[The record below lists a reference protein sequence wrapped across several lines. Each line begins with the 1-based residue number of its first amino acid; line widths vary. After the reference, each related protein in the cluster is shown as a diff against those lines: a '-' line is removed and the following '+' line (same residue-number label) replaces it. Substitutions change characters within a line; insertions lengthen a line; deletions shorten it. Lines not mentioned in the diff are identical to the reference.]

1 MSAPFEM
8 HDYFVTCASGL
19 EPMLADE
26 MRALRT
32 HSVRPQRAGVL
43 CKGTIKDAY
52 RICLWSR
59 LASRVLYSLG
69 DVDASSADALYASV
83 TEMPWEDHISAKGT
97 FIVQTTGVNDALR
110 NTQFT
115 NVKIKDA
122 IADRFREK
130 FDRRP
135 SIDTVKPDVVLN
147 VLIRGNKARLS
158 IDLAGEP
165 LHRRGYR
172 QEGLQVAAPMKETL
186 AAAML
191 MTAEWPRIA
200 REGGALVDFMCGSA
214 TLPLEAAL
222 MAGDIAPGLLRKR
235 WGFLKWQM
243 HDEEAWEAL
252 LDEARNRRA
261 EGLKHVPPILGS
273 DYDARAVDIARRCV
287 RRAEL
292 DSYISLQR
300 LDMRAAVPPVGET
313 KGLVALNP
321 PYGERLASTDEVCEI
336 YKDIAEVVRKRFFNW
351 ELAIITPDAR
361 LSSCLAM
368 NPQREKELYN
378 GRILSPVRIY
388 EVSDVQEVAAPVIDD
403 HFGQLK
409 QHPEAFGGKG
419 EHVIAPKFEIDTE
432 AIENRLT
439 KMYKHYEKWA
449 RKTGVTCYRVYDA
462 DLPDF
467 NCAIDLYEGAGPS
480 EGRTWVRIAEYM
492 APGEID
498 PRLATAR
505 MEALKDLCVEI
516 FGVPEHDVILKQR
529 KRQRGKEQYFAN
541 VEEGPIV
548 GIVREND
555 LLLEVNMNQYL
566 DTGIF
571 LDHRDVRKFIYD
583 RVADKTFLNLFAY
596 TGVVSVY
603 AASGG
608 AKATTTVDMSKTYL
622 DIARRN
628 MQRNGLMS
636 EHDCF
641 EQKDVLVWVDEAL
654 EKGEHYDVIF
664 CDPPTF
670 SNSKRMNDTWD
681 VQRDHAALLQKLGG
695 LLTQDGELIF
705 SCNKRGFTLDIPALE
720 QAGFAIKDITK
731 MTMPRDFEKNM
742 RIHRCYIL
750 TKSQGE

>member
-8 HDYFVTCASGL
+8 HDYFVTCATGI

-26 MRALRT
+26 LRAMRT

-43 CKGTIKDAY
+43 CKGTTKDAY

-69 DVDASSADALYASV
+69 DVNASSAETLYEAIKA
-83 TEMPWEDHISAKGT
+83 MPWEDHLSANGT
-97 FIVQTTGVNDALR
+97 FIIQTTGTNDSLR

-122 IADRFREK
+122 IADRFREL

-135 SIDTVKPDVVLN
+135 SIDTVTPDIVIN
-147 VLIRGNKARLS
+147 VLVRDNKARLS
-158 IDLAGEP
+158 LDLSGEP

-191 MTAEWPRIA
+191 MVAEWPRIA
-200 REGGALVDFMCGSA
+200 NEGGAFVDFMCGSA
-214 TLPLEAAL
+214 TLPLEATL
-222 MAGDIAPGLLRKR
+222 MAADIAPGLLRKR
-235 WGFLKWQM
+235 WGFTKWKK

-252 LDEARNRRA
+252 LDEARNRRK
-261 EGLKHVPPILGS
+261 EGLKTLPPILGS
-273 DYDARAVDIARRCV
+273 DFDARAIDIARRCV
-287 RRAEL
+287 RRAQL
-292 DSYISLQR
+292 DPYISLQR
-300 LDMRAAVPPVGET
+300 LDMRAALPPVDET

-336 YKDIAEVVRKRFFNW
+336 YKDIAEVVRKRFMGW
-351 ELAIITPDAR
+351 ELAVITPDVR
-361 LSSCLAM
+361 LSNCLEM
-368 NPQREKELYN
+368 IPKREKELYN
-378 GRILSPVRIY
+378 GRILSPVRVY
-388 EVSDVQEVAAPVIDD
+388 EVGEAQEVAAPVVNDQ
-403 HFGQLK
+403 FGQLK

-432 AIENRLT
+432 AIENRLE
-439 KMYKHYEKWA
+439 KMYKHFEKWA

-467 NCAIDLYEGAGPS
+467 NCAIELYQGAGPS
-480 EGRTWVRIAEYM
+480 AGRTWVRIAEYM
-492 APGEID
+492 APSEVD
-498 PRLATAR
+498 PRLASAR
-505 MEALKDLCVEI
+505 MEALKDLCVKI
-516 FGVPEHDVILKQR
+516 FEVPEQDVILKQR

-548 GIVREND
+548 GIVSEND
-555 LLLEVNMNQYL
+555 LKFEVNMNQYL

-571 LDHRDVRKFIYD
+571 LDHRDVRKLIYD
-583 RVADKTFLNLFAY
+583 RIADKTFLNLFAY

-628 MQRNGLMS
+628 MQRNELMS
-636 EHDCF
+636 EHDRF
-641 EQKDVLVWVDEAL
+641 IQKDVLTWIDEARQQD
-654 EKGEHYDVIF
+654 ERYDVIF

-670 SNSKRMNDTWD
+670 SNSKRMDDTWD
-681 VQRDHAALLQKLGG
+681 VQRDHVELIKKLGD
-695 LLTQDGELIF
+695 LLAADGEIIF
-705 SCNKRGFTLDIPALE
+705 SCNKRSFSLEKDALE
-720 QAGFAIKDITK
+720 HEGFIIKDITK
-731 MTMPRDFEKNM
+731 MTMPRDFEKNP
-742 RIHRCYIL
+742 RIHCCYIL
-750 TKSQGE
+750 TKREGA